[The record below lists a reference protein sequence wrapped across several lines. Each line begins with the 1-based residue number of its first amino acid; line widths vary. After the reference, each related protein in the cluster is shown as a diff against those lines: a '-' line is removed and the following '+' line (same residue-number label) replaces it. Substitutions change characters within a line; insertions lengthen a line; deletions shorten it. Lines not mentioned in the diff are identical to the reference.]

1 MKRWSFTQ
9 NLLHG
14 FWKRWSKEYVSSL
27 QERGK
32 WTSGKE
38 NLKLGDIVYI
48 TDDNTLPLQWP
59 IGRVIHLYS
68 GPDRFVRVVKIKT
81 TTGIYNHAVHK
92 SQRIPLA

>member
-48 TDDNTLPLQWP
+48 TDDNTPPLQWP